1 MRALYIVFDASST
14 GHAVRKVL
22 ALPDAEQ
29 RGPQQSL
36 PVLSKGQA
44 NHCWVPGSWS
54 LPLDHVFLFRVISA
68 GRLPNMATTSA
79 HPLAVLAALMICT
92 GWNNQLYAS
101 AQFVKGGGVK
111 GSVRGVESGNFRSFK
126 NELGLGVSGS
136 GGTKGFSS
144 VKGSLSGTKGGAAMK
159 KGGISSFGSKGGF
172 GSSSLTSKGFS
183 NFVKGGFGTSSLQQ
197 GQQSVGLKS
206 VKGSSGLK
214 GDSLKGSVLSQEFSQ
229 VKGIKGDLGGQ
240 SAKGIV
246 KGALAGDSKQSRQSF
261 GLGGTKGG
269 QDLFAKGSTKG
280 GALISMLQ
288 GQQFSQVKGTKG
300 SVGVKGIT
308 GSQFGTKGFGKGDL
322 AQSQKQS
329 LLGGI
334 KGTSGLKGSLKGRF
348 PERESYNGLQSGQL
362 SAGTKGFKGG
372 SSSSI
377 LEQQTDQKSR
387 RLLNDGAFGLDGGEV
402 QQSSKTKGSLKG
414 AAVGFRRR
422 ASSFSNASSETQK
435 TQQSSIEH
443 SGHRAQQSRFNSF
456 GSSGILR
463 SVHFRGPSGQLK
475 HHSQQSF
482 SSHRWVSGHGGFGA
496 SRHSFSSQR
505 RHSGETGLTFGGQ
518 QQQQRSNKGAAFRQV
533 GKDNLLQQSQ
543 QQMSQS
549 RKNIGSFQRGSTQ
562 LTGNQLGGQGQRL
575 QSQSTGVSG
584 FSFPSKGQQQRI
596 GQSSQIAF
604 LSGIRKGNE
613 AAQQAV
619 GQNSLSASSFNQR
632 RADLGKSRVILES
645 GLVQGSSSGA
655 ASQQKSQRL
664 MQSNQA
670 AKKRSFALGS
680 VSSDSQQKSV
690 RGLLQQQQ
698 QQQVQQQRRS

>member
-29 RGPQQSL
+29 RGPQRSL
-36 PVLSKGQA
+36 RVLSIGQA

-54 LPLDHVFLFRVISA
+54 LPLDHVFLFRVISP

-79 HPLAVLAALMICT
+79 HPLAVLAALMICA

-144 VKGSLSGTKGGAAMK
+144 VKGSLSGTKGGAAMT
-159 KGGISSFGSKGGF
+159 KGGMTAFGSNGGF
-172 GSSSLTSKGFS
+172 GSSSLSSKGFS

-197 GQQSVGLKS
+197 GQQSAGLKS

-214 GDSLKGSVLSQEFSQ
+214 GESLKGSVLSQEFSQ
-229 VKGIKGDLGGQ
+229 VKGIKGALGSQ

-246 KGALAGDSKQSRQSF
+246 KSALAGDSKQSRQSF

-288 GQQFSQVKGTKG
+288 SQQFSQVKGTKG
-300 SVGVKGIT
+300 SGGVKGIT
-308 GSQFGTKGFGKGDL
+308 GSQFGMKGFAKGDL

-329 LLGGI
+329 LLGGT
-334 KGTSGLKGSLKGRF
+334 KGADGLKGSLKDRF
-348 PERESYNGLQSGQL
+348 PERESFNGLQSGQL

-377 LEQQTDQKSR
+377 LEQQANQKSR
-387 RLLNDGAFGLDGGEV
+387 RLLNDGAFSLYGGDV
-402 QQSSKTKGSLKG
+402 QKSSKTKGSLKG

-422 ASSFSNASSETQK
+422 ASSFGGASSETQK
-435 TQQSSIEH
+435 SSIEH
-443 SGHRAQQSRFNSF
+443 FGHRAQQSRFSSS

-463 SVHFRGPSGQLK
+463 SVHFQGPSGQLK

-482 SSHRWVSGHGGFGA
+482 SSHRWVSGHAGFGA

-518 QQQQRSNKGAAFRQV
+518 QQQQRSNKGAAFQQV
-533 GKDNLLQQSQ
+533 GKNNLLQQSQ

-549 RKNIGSFQRGSTQ
+549 GKNIGSFQRGSTQ
-562 LTGNQLGGQGQRL
+562 LTGIQLGGQGQRL
-575 QSQSTGVSG
+575 QRQSAGVSG
-584 FSFPSKGQQQRI
+584 LSSSSKGQQQRI
-596 GQSSQIAF
+596 GQSSQSAF

-619 GQNSLSASSFNQR
+619 GQNSLSASSLNQK
-632 RADLGKSRVILES
+632 RADLGKSRLILES
-645 GLVQGSSSGA
+645 GLVQDSSSGA

-664 MQSNQA
+664 MQSSQA

-690 RGLLQQQQ
+690 KGLLQQQQQQ